1 MKGKTMRLST
11 FYAVQYER
19 DQSKANSLF
28 NIIYIY
34 IYSKI
39 LVCLL
44 ENLNFVIYSGNLL
57 KNYFMLAMTN
67 FKLKGQMIFGQ
78 SYQTKIINF

>member
-28 NIIYIY
+28 NIIYIF
-34 IYSKI
+34 K
-39 LVCLL
+39 
-44 ENLNFVIYSGNLL
+44 NLSL
-57 KNYFMLAMTN
+57 
-67 FKLKGQMIFGQ
+67 
-78 SYQTKIINF
+78 SP